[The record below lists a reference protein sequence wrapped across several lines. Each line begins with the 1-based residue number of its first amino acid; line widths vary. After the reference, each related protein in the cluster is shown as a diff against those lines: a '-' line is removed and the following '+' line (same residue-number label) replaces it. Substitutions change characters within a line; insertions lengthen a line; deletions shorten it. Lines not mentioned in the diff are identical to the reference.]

1 MKTKKELVLVIIT
14 AVALSLIAVFSLIN
28 WSTIKFLFTQLFEG
42 VDILKEYVLEL
53 GIVGFICMAI
63 IIVFCF
69 FFPFISSIPIQ
80 LTSAL
85 SYGLWWG
92 LLHVLLSIFIAN
104 QLLYLILKDV
114 NFFSSKKKRQEHL
127 LLEEKI
133 QNSNRSIYFVL
144 FLAYLA
150 PFFPFLIIH
159 TVAANSGMKWWKYT
173 LVTTLC
179 PIPDILAT
187 LWVGVK
193 ITNSSS
199 PAFSFGLLFFIIA
212 IIVLSMI
219 FKNKLIDLIFT
230 PKKEK
235 TDAKPDKGA

>member
-1 MKTKKELVLVIIT
+1 MRTKKELALVIIT
-14 AVALSLIAVFSLIN
+14 GVILTLIAVFSLIN

-42 VDILKEYVLEL
+42 VDILQEYVLDL
-53 GIVGFICMAI
+53 GVVGYICMALI
-63 IIVFCF
+63 IIFCF
-69 FFPFISSIPIQ
+69 FFPFISSLPIQ

-85 SYGLWWG
+85 SYGLWMG
-92 LLHVLLSIFIAN
+92 LFHVWFSIVIAS
-104 QLLYLILKDV
+104 QLLFLFTKDV
-114 NFFSSKKKRQEHL
+114 RFFSSKKKREEHL
-127 LLEEKI
+127 ILEEKI
-133 QNSNRSIYFVL
+133 QNSNRSIFFVL

-159 TVAANSGMKWWKYT
+159 TVAANSGMKWWKYF
-173 LVTTLC
+173 LVTALG
-179 PIPDILAT
+179 PIPDIFLT

-199 PAFSFGLLFFIIA
+199 PAFSFGLLLFIIA

-219 FKNKLIDLIFT
+219 FKNKLVDFIFT

-235 TDAKPDKGA
+235 NNGKAKTE